1 MITKR
6 KRSSDTSAD
15 DTGPIKKRRNNNTQ
29 PKFYAVRKGRVPGVY
44 STWTDCQGQIVG
56 YKGAVFKSFPSL
68 SDAQA
73 FVEGHNP
80 QSYPPKNETPKFY
93 AVARGLQTGIFT
105 DWDETSAAIK
115 GSVKPRYKKFP
126 TRAEAVDFIREFG
139 SPEALK
145 AIENEPL
152 VDAVDPKVTIR
163 NSTITPSDVV
173 KPRVILKNSATAAAA
188 QESET
193 SGSANL
199 LGSAEVDEAYKDFV
213 HVYTDGSSR
222 GNGRVGA
229 AAGVGVFFGYND
241 PKNVS
246 ERLAGEPQT
255 NQRAELTAIL
265 FALQRVPHNQK
276 ILIIT
281 DSQYSIKCATVW
293 AAGWKRKNWMT
304 AGGEEVKNQDL
315 VKSIIHE
322 ISLREQ
328 AGGLTSFKWV
338 KGHSD
343 SPGNQAADR
352 LAVNGSNMP
361 KVAC

>member
-6 KRSSDTSAD
+6 KRPSDTSAD
-15 DTGPIKKRRNNNTQ
+15 NTGPIKKRRNNNTQ
-29 PKFYAVRKGRVPGVY
+29 LKFYAVRKGRVPGVY

-56 YKGAVFKSFPSL
+56 YKGAVFKSFPNL

-105 DWDETSAAIK
+105 DWDETSAAIT

-173 KPRVILKNSATAAAA
+173 KPRVILKNSATAAA
-188 QESET
+188 QKSET
-193 SGSANL
+193 SGSTNL
-199 LGSAEVDEAYKDFV
+199 LGSGEDDEAYKDFV

-222 GNGRVGA
+222 GNGRVTA

-246 ERLAGEPQT
+246 ARLAGEPQT

-304 AGGEEVKNQDL
+304 ASGEEVKNQDL
-315 VKSIIHE
+315 VKSITHE

-343 SPGNQAADR
+343 SPGNHAADR

>member
-163 NSTITPSDVV
+163 N
-173 KPRVILKNSATAAAA
+173 R
-188 QESET
+188 
-193 SGSANL
+193 
-199 LGSAEVDEAYKDFV
+199 SAEVDEAYKDFV